1 MIKIQEAI
9 LVEGKYDVEKL
20 RRLVD
25 TVIVS
30 TGGFRVFKDKEKL
43 SMLRRLA
50 EKRGLLILTDSDGAG
65 FVIRNYLKG
74 AVPREQV
81 KHAYIP
87 EICGKERRKKHPSK
101 EGLLGVEGVE
111 DAVILQALRRAG
123 ATILGED
130 VPEAARR
137 KKMTKADLYALG
149 LSGTPGSEERRRMLL
164 KKLAMPQYLTANALL
179 EFLNAVS
186 DYDEVESLLV
196 KTEAEA

>member
-101 EGLLGVEGVE
+101 EGLIGVEGVE

-123 ATILGED
+123 ATILEED

-137 KKMTKADLYALG
+137 KKLTKADLYALG
-149 LSGTPGSEERRRMLL
+149 LSGTPGSEERRQALL
-164 KKLAMPQYLTANALL
+164 KKLALPQYLTANALL

-186 DYDEVESLLV
+186 DYEEVDSLLA
-196 KTEAEA
+196 KSEKET

>member
-87 EICGKERRKKHPSK
+87 EICGKEKRKKHPSK

-137 KKMTKADLYALG
+137 KKLTKADLYALG

-164 KKLAMPQYLTANALL
+164 KKLALPQYLTANALL

-186 DYDEVESLLV
+186 DYEEVESLLV
-196 KTEAEA
+196 KPEGET

>member
-1 MIKIQEAI
+1 MIQIKEAI

-30 TGGFRVFKDKEKL
+30 TGGFRVFKDSEKL
-43 SMLRRLA
+43 TMLRRLA
-50 EKRGLLILTDSDGAG
+50 QKRGLLILTDSDGAG

-74 AVPREQV
+74 AIPPEQV
-81 KHAYIP
+81 KHGYIP
-87 EICGKERRKKHPSK
+87 EICGKEKRKKHASK

-123 ATILGED
+123 ATVLGENQ
-130 VPEAARR
+130 PEAAR
-137 KKMTKADLYALG
+137 KKLKKADLYALG
-149 LSGTPGSEERRRMLL
+149 LSGTPGSEERRKQLL
-164 KKLAMPQYLTANALL
+164 KKLALPQYLTANALL

-186 DYDEVESLLV
+186 DYAEIEELLQ
-196 KTEAEA
+196 TIGEEN

>member
-1 MIKIQEAI
+1 MIQIKEAI

-30 TGGFRVFKDKEKL
+30 TGGFRVFKDSEKL
-43 SMLRRLA
+43 TMLRRLA
-50 EKRGLLILTDSDGAG
+50 QKRGLLILTDSDGAG

-74 AVPREQV
+74 AIPPEQV
-81 KHAYIP
+81 KHGYIP
-87 EICGKERRKKHPSK
+87 EICGKEKRKKHASK

-123 ATILGED
+123 ATVLGENQSQ
-130 VPEAARR
+130 VTR
-137 KKMTKADLYALG
+137 KKLKKADLYALG
-149 LSGTPGSEERRRMLL
+149 LSGTPGSEERRKQLL
-164 KKLAMPQYLTANALL
+164 KKLALPQYLTANALL

-186 DYDEVESLLV
+186 DYTEIEELLQIIG
-196 KTEAEA
+196 EEN

>member
-1 MIKIQEAI
+1 
-9 LVEGKYDVEKL
+9 
-20 RRLVD
+20 
-25 TVIVS
+25 
-30 TGGFRVFKDKEKL
+30 
-43 SMLRRLA
+43 MLPGSLQPL
-50 EKRGLLILTDSDGAG
+50 GQI
-65 FVIRNYLKG
+65 
-74 AVPREQV
+74 
-81 KHAYIP
+81 
-87 EICGKERRKKHPSK
+87 
-101 EGLLGVEGVE
+101 GVEGVE

>member
-1 MIKIQEAI
+1 MIQIKEAI

-30 TGGFRVFKDKEKL
+30 TGGFRVFKDSEKL
-43 SMLRRLA
+43 TMLRRLA
-50 EKRGLLILTDSDGAG
+50 QKRGLLILTDSDGAG

-74 AVPREQV
+74 AIPPEQV
-81 KHAYIP
+81 KHGYIP
-87 EICGKERRKKHPSK
+87 EICGKEKRKKHASK

-123 ATILGED
+123 ATVLGENQSQ
-130 VPEAARR
+130 VTR
-137 KKMTKADLYALG
+137 KKLKKADLYALG
-149 LSGTPGSEERRRMLL
+149 LSGTPGSEERRKQLL
-164 KKLAMPQYLTANALL
+164 KKLALPQYLTANALL

-186 DYDEVESLLV
+186 DYAEIEELLQ
-196 KTEAEA
+196 TIGEED